1 MNEIVAFGLKI
12 VKYCLKPDIVMIL
25 AVILL
30 LVIGRL
36 IFKMRYAS
44 VRMIIF
50 NYISCFRKQDG
61 KLMIVPV
68 IYYFGIPLIIAFIVV
83 KNKRL
88 DDEIINIVTIIVS
101 ILTAMLFTLLT
112 VIIDMKSKIRQ
123 NPNYYSLDAH
133 VSNDSLIQTYYTVMF
148 EILLS
153 VIILIC
159 CLFNI
164 FVKEYSCLQS
174 LLVYYFVFLLLINLF
189 IILKRI
195 YRVIDLD
202 MNKP

>member
-44 VRMIIF
+44 VRMIIS

-164 FVKEYSCLQS
+164 FVKEYSWLQS

>member
-101 ILTAMLFTLLT
+101 ISNSYAIY
-112 VIIDMKSKIRQ
+112 IINSD
-123 NPNYYSLDAH
+123 N
-133 VSNDSLIQTYYTVMF
+133 
-148 EILLS
+148 
-153 VIILIC
+153 
-159 CLFNI
+159 
-164 FVKEYSCLQS
+164 
-174 LLVYYFVFLLLINLF
+174 
-189 IILKRI
+189 
-195 YRVIDLD
+195 
-202 MNKP
+202 